1 MAYFSERIHFT
12 QDEDQHQYCLQREK
26 CYFFCS
32 VDLSSEGP
40 LFSFPAVPAATG
52 GDGNVADANDAA
64 GPVRRVEAP
73 GELRQV
79 EQVRR
84 HQFRPE

>member
-1 MAYFSERIHFT
+1 MVFLLLRKLIEWQT
-12 QDEDQHQYCLQREK
+12 
-26 CYFFCS
+26 FF
-32 VDLSSEGP
+32 
-40 LFSFPAVPAATG
+40 FSFPAVPAATG
-52 GDGNVADANDAA
+52 GGGNVADANDAA